1 MPSTYTANK
10 LYEQQATGEN
20 DGTWGTVLNAVLA
33 QIDINMGGRQAK
45 TAAGSNITLT
55 ADEAENIFQYI
66 TGTLSGNIDY
76 EFPAANGG
84 FWAIYNNTSGAFT
97 ITVKPVG
104 GAGVVVPQG
113 AVTWIFINPTLAEA
127 FLIGYQT
134 PTTTRGDMIY
144 RGASADARLAV
155 GTTGLVLQSDGTDP
169 LWGQVNLASATMI
182 TGVLPSANIA
192 ATLTSKRITPRIG
205 TTASSA
211 TPTPDGDAND
221 QYNVTAL
228 AEAAAFGAPSGTPT
242 DGQKLIIRIKD
253 NGTARALTWNA
264 IYQDSADLPLPTT
277 TVISQTM
284 YLGFIYNSAATK
296 WDLVAFLDNVS

>member
-1 MPSTYTANK
+1 VPSTYTANK

-33 QIDINMGGRQAK
+33 QIDLNMGGRQAK

-55 ADEAENIFQYI
+55 DDEAENIFQYI

-76 EFPAANGG
+76 IFPASGGG

-97 ITVKPVG
+97 ITVKPSG
-104 GAGVVVPQG
+104 GTGVTVPQG
-113 AVTWIFINPTLAEA
+113 LVTWIFINPTLTSA
-127 FLIGYQT
+127 FVIGYTT

-144 RGASADARLAV
+144 RGPSADTRLAV
-155 GTTGLVLQSDGTDP
+155 GTSGQALISNGTDP
-169 LWGQVNLASATMI
+169 LWGAINLASAAAV
-182 TGVLPSANIA
+182 TGALPSANIA

-211 TPTPDGDAND
+211 TPTPNGDAND

-228 AEAAAFGAPSGTPT
+228 ATGATFAAPSGTPT

-253 NGTARALTWNA
+253 NGTARSLAWNA
-264 IYQDSADLPLPTT
+264 IYQDSADLPLPST

-296 WDLVAFLDNVS
+296 WDLVAFLDNIS